1 MSAHDPTEP
10 IDPIDPALAS
20 LFREERVAEAPAGV
34 RERVFAR
41 VATSI
46 AVPAPIAGPAE
57 AGAEAMRAVSRL
69 HALAA
74 WVVGAFVLGA
84 GVGAGAVLT
93 WHASSPPRVLYVERA
108 IPAPTAPA
116 PADALEHKAAPPAPP
131 APRAPPA
138 SPATGAPGDAVAP
151 RAESSARLAPRNDA
165 SDALS
170 AERRVLDSARERLAQ
185 GDGTGALE
193 HLDDHARRFPHATLA
208 EEREALAIQALVN
221 LGRYDDARR
230 RADAF
235 RTRWS
240 NSVYAAAVKATMASI
255 P

>member
-1 MSAHDPTEP
+1 MSDHEPTEP
-10 IDPIDPALAS
+10 IDPALAA
-20 LFREERVAEAPAGV
+20 LFHDEPVAEAPPGV
-34 RERVFAR
+34 RERVLAR
-41 VATSI
+41 VSTSI
-46 AVPAPIAGPAE
+46 AVHAPIGGPTGARAEVLRAG
-57 AGAEAMRAVSRL
+57 SRL

-74 WVVGAFVLGA
+74 WVAGAFVLGA

-93 WHASSPPRVLYVERA
+93 WRAASPPRVVYVERA
-108 IPAPTAPA
+108 TPTPTAPA
-116 PADALEHKAAPPAPP
+116 PAPEPAAG
-131 APRAPPA
+131 PPA
-138 SPATGAPGDAVAP
+138 SPASGSPRDAGTP

-185 GDGTGALE
+185 GDGAGALK
-193 HLDDHARRFPHATLA
+193 HLDEHARRFSHATLA

-240 NSVYAAAVKATMASI
+240 NSVYAAAVKATLASI